1 MNFTNKSSN
10 RTKPSFPNFKVTDEI
25 TTLKIIYC
33 LSFITIIVANG
44 ILLWRLAFRMR
55 RSRSNLLFMFLSS
68 SDIFVALISIP
79 IMALDL
85 FKKELSPG
93 CFLPCEVY
101 VVLQY
106 FPYVYSWSLTIV
118 IALDRYFV
126 VTQKRKYEAFIT
138 KKRIFIIAVLL
149 LISTFGVSL
158 LYIVVKMSIRSL
170 LKMAIEVLLILVT
183 VFSYINLLQFVRK
196 KSKAAR
202 KGQNGAGK
210 KDASSTKLTRIIA
223 YIFFC
228 QVILSLPQWI
238 YLFVLI
244 NLKTEKTLTSIM
256 KQRLIYRWLIILRFS
271 NCYTNAFIL
280 LYNHYRDYRRLV
292 HAKPAFLDIHCT
304 KNGNNS
310 SSSNS
315 SSALKNR
322 SSTDTLYKWSRFYC
336 QWKRKIKAKKILH
349 FYTKCFAKKR
359 AHTEF

>member
-1 MNFTNKSSN
+1 MLKMNFANKSSN
-10 RTKPSFPNFKVTDEI
+10 RTKPSFPNFKVTDEVTI
-25 TTLKIIYC
+25 LKIMYC

-55 RSRSNLLFMFLSS
+55 RSRSNLLFIFLSL

-85 FKKELSPG
+85 FNKQFTPG

-106 FPYVYSWSLTIV
+106 FPYVYSWSLTVV

-126 VTQKRKYEAFIT
+126 VTQKRKYEELIT
-138 KKRIFIIAVLL
+138 KKRIFIIAILL
-149 LISTFGVSL
+149 LVSTFGASL
-158 LYIVVKMSIRSL
+158 LYIVVKMSIRTL
-170 LKMAIEVLLILVT
+170 VKMAIEILLILIT
-183 VFSYINLLQFVRK
+183 VFSYVNLLHFVRK

-202 KGQNGAGK
+202 KGEYGAGK
-210 KDASSTKLTRIIA
+210 KDASSIKLTRIIA

-228 QVILSLPQWI
+228 QVVLSLPQWI

-280 LYNHYRDYRRLV
+280 LYNQYRDYRRLV
-292 HAKPAFLDIHCT
+292 HAKPAFLDIHCAQNRNT
-304 KNGNNS
+304 S
-310 SSSNS
+310 SSSNPS
-315 SSALKNR
+315 FAVKNR
-322 SSTDTLYKWSRFYC
+322 S
-336 QWKRKIKAKKILH
+336 
-349 FYTKCFAKKR
+349 TKNTFSK
-359 AHTEF
+359 

>member
-1 MNFTNKSSN
+1 MLKMNLANKSSN
-10 RTKPSFPNFKVTDEI
+10 RTKPSFPNFRVTDEV
-25 TTLKIIYC
+25 TTLKIMYC
-33 LSFITIIVANG
+33 ASFIIIIVANG

-55 RSRSNLLFMFLSS
+55 RSRSNLLFIFLSL

-85 FKKELSPG
+85 FKKDFTPR

-126 VTQKRKYEAFIT
+126 VTQRRRYEAFIT
-138 KKRIFIIAVLL
+138 KKRIFIVAILL

-170 LKMAIEVLLILVT
+170 LKMAIEVLLILTT
-183 VFSYINLLQFVRK
+183 VFSYINLLHFVRK

-202 KGQNGAGK
+202 KGQYGAGK

-228 QVILSLPQWI
+228 QVVLSLPQWI

-244 NLKTEKTLTSIM
+244 NLKSEKTLTSIM

-280 LYNHYRDYRRLV
+280 LYNQYRDYRRLV
-292 HAKPAFLDIHCT
+292 HAKPAFLDIHCV
-304 KNGNNS
+304 KNRNTS
-310 SSSNS
+310 SSSSS

-322 SSTDTLYKWSRFYC
+322 STANTLSK
-336 QWKRKIKAKKILH
+336 
-349 FYTKCFAKKR
+349 
-359 AHTEF
+359 

>member
-1 MNFTNKSSN
+1 MLKMNFANKSLN
-10 RTKPSFPNFKVTDEI
+10 RTKPSFPNFKVTDEVTI
-25 TTLKIIYC
+25 LKIMYC

-55 RSRSNLLFMFLSS
+55 RSRSNLLFIFLSL

-85 FKKELSPG
+85 FNKQFTPG

-106 FPYVYSWSLTIV
+106 FPYVYSWSLTVV

-126 VTQKRKYEAFIT
+126 VTQKRKYEEFIT
-138 KKRIFIIAVLL
+138 KKRIFIIAILL
-149 LISTFGVSL
+149 LISTFGASL
-158 LYIVVKMSIRSL
+158 LYIVVEMSIRTL
-170 LKMAIEVLLILVT
+170 VKMAIEVLLILIT
-183 VFSYINLLQFVRK
+183 VFSYVNLLHFVRK

-202 KGQNGAGK
+202 KGEYGAGK
-210 KDASSTKLTRIIA
+210 KDASSIKLTRIIA

-228 QVILSLPQWI
+228 QVVLSLPQWI

-280 LYNHYRDYRRLV
+280 LYNQYRDYRRLV
-292 HAKPAFLDIHCT
+292 HAKPAFLDIRCA
-304 KNGNNS
+304 KNRNTS
-310 SSSNS
+310 PSSNPS
-315 SSALKNR
+315 LALKNR
-322 SSTDTLYKWSRFYC
+322 STTNTFSK
-336 QWKRKIKAKKILH
+336 
-349 FYTKCFAKKR
+349 
-359 AHTEF
+359 